1 MNTTLTL
8 YQLNSSSWMYQLSS
22 YYINFYAYDIPQKL
36 QPNLIALARDPIDRQ
51 WDRMKNSNVNT
62 TKCSEEFCAFHP
74 WQMQVCFFAGSCQAC
89 DKMNGLI
96 NEMDMHEM
104 AQLAKIH
111 IENSFSVVSDGSVN

>member
-1 MNTTLTL
+1 MRVSSPLQAQNIYFGGVPSNFLENL
-8 YQLNSSSWMYQLSS
+8 VYQFYPFFQFFYSLRMYDNIIIFGS
-22 YYINFYAYDIPQKL
+22 
-36 QPNLIALARDPIDRQ
+36 
-51 WDRMKNSNVNT
+51 SNVNT
-62 TKCSEEFCAFHP
+62 TECSEEFCAFHP

>member
-51 WDRMKNSNVNT
+51 WDRMKKLANLRCHIFST
-62 TKCSEEFCAFHP
+62 HILISKIDLLFIILLLL
-74 WQMQVCFFAGSCQAC
+74 FA
-89 DKMNGLI
+89 L
-96 NEMDMHEM
+96 
-104 AQLAKIH
+104 L
-111 IENSFSVVSDGSVN
+111 

>member
-1 MNTTLTL
+1 
-8 YQLNSSSWMYQLSS
+8 MYDNIIIFGS
-22 YYINFYAYDIPQKL
+22 
-36 QPNLIALARDPIDRQ
+36 
-51 WDRMKNSNVNT
+51 SNVNT
-62 TKCSEEFCAFHP
+62 TECSEEFCAFHP

-111 IENSFSVVSDGSVN
+111 IENSFSVVSEGSVNRIRPFSDNFSK